1 MRNKRGK
8 KYKAYIAHK
17 DTKDTLDKKVAIC
30 GLTVRFKAIFANAQK
45 YTVKLANHTRVS
57 ENWVHGKIVK
67 TYPLNC
73 KNIPPNVFQCNF
85 LQSNYLARS
94 SVKLFTTTP
103 YILY

>member
-8 KYKAYIAHK
+8 KHKAYIAHK
-17 DTKDTLDKKVAIC
+17 DTKDTLGKKVAIC

-73 KNIPPNVFQCNF
+73 KNIPPNVFRCNF
-85 LQSNYLARS
+85 C
-94 SVKLFTTTP
+94 
-103 YILY
+103 

>member
-1 MRNKRGK
+1 MRNKRGE

-67 TYPLNC
+67 
-73 KNIPPNVFQCNF
+73 NIPPK
-85 LQSNYLARS
+85 LQKY
-94 SVKLFTTTP
+94 TP
-103 YILY
+103 